1 MTDLHRISR
10 RSAGAVAL
18 VALAGGCR
26 STPSPAADSMTVSIP
41 ERFSGDVSSA
51 MLDTAPWWTTFGAA
65 SLDTTIEAALGGNLE
80 LRQAWTRL
88 RQAEASSRVAGAPR
102 YPTVDLNASVT
113 EQRIEQRG
121 DSGAG
126 GFIPI
131 RTGEVYSL
139 GISAGYE
146 VDLFGRIDSELRAAR
161 LEEVA
166 TAADVEATGLTL
178 SGTVSDAWFTA
189 VESYALI
196 DLVTEQ
202 VRVGEQL
209 LEVTETRFGTG
220 SGSALDVLQQRRQ
233 LEGTRAEIPRLEG
246 DAERALYQLSVLTGR
261 PPGDIASEPPRALP
275 ALPPLPALDVPIAIL
290 ENRPDVVAAARRVES
305 ADASVAAAIA
315 DRYPRFTLS
324 ASYNFDGTEIENIL
338 DRSIASIIADLVTP
352 LVDGGRRRAEVERQ
366 RAVLDGA
373 IDAFQLAVL
382 TALQEVEEALSLER
396 RGIER
401 IVVLDRQATIARD
414 ELAQARFRY
423 VSGVDNYLTVLA
435 AVQNLQQLERSLVSE
450 RASVLRART
459 QLHRAL
465 GGAWTET
472 LERPDR
478 SPAQED

>member
-1 MTDLHRISR
+1 MTEHAPTPGR
-10 RSAGAVAL
+10 AACVAAVLAL
-18 VALAGGCR
+18 VGGCR
-26 STPSPAADSMTVSIP
+26 TSPSPAADSLTVSVP

-65 SLDTTIEAALGGNLE
+65 SLDSTIEAALGGNLE

-121 DSGAG
+121 GGNG

-178 SGTVSDAWFTA
+178 SGTVSDAWFAA

-196 DLVTEQ
+196 DLVTDQ

-209 LEVTETRFGTG
+209 LEVTETRFATG

-261 PPGDIASEPPRALP
+261 PPGDLASVPPRALP
-275 ALPPLPALDVPIAIL
+275 ALPPLPAVDVPVAIL
-290 ENRPDVVAAARRVES
+290 DNRPDVVAAARRVES
-305 ADASVAAAIA
+305 ADANVAAAIA
-315 DRYPRFTLS
+315 DRYPRLTLS
-324 ASYNFDGTEIENIL
+324 ASYNFDGTDVEDLL

-352 LVDGGRRRAEVERQ
+352 LVDGGRRRAEVTRQ

-423 VSGVDNYLTVLA
+423 ISGVDNYLTVLA
-435 AVQNLQQLERSLVSE
+435 AVQNLQELERSLVSE
-450 RASVLRART
+450 RAAVLRART

-465 GGAWTET
+465 GGAWTQT

-478 SPAQED
+478 SAAQED